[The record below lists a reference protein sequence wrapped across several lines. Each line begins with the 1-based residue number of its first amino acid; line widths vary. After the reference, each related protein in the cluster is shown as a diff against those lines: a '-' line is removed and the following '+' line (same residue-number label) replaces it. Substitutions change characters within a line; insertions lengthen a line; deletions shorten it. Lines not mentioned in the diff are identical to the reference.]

1 MQMHPA
7 DWLRVVRREYIEDY
21 IPAGG
26 AAVKFIVPADDA
38 GREALVAGLR
48 GDASA
53 AGCVFAF
60 VDARHT
66 RLHLIDR
73 VFSEVAAQ
81 VGWDALT
88 DAFLRRLFG
97 ARGYRLPDAAEG
109 LRLETLAAHNEV
121 ARVDLPEFDR
131 EVTNLLR
138 QGLYHNYSLSYEFR
152 LAMMRLCEA
161 RLQPESASAD
171 LADLVKMWLRGELRT
186 LSPLKPALIFQ
197 KVARHNARHLF
208 ASLAQWTH
216 LAGAGGLV
224 LCLDIGRYTEAA
236 RPVEPD
242 GTFYYST
249 AAAIDTYEVL
259 RQFIDATDELGHC
272 FIAVVAA
279 RSFLEDER
287 RGLNRYDALKLRI
300 WDEVH
305 DRRRANP
312 LASLVRIAPA
322 PAQAA
327 VAAETPP

>member
-21 IPAGG
+21 VPAGG
-26 AAVKFIVPADDA
+26 AAVKFVVPADDA
-38 GREALVAGLR
+38 GREVLLAGLR
-48 GDASA
+48 GDALA
-53 AGCVFAF
+53 AGCVFAS
-60 VDARHT
+60 VDARRT
-66 RLHLIDR
+66 RIHLIDR
-73 VFSEVAAQ
+73 VFNEVATQ
-81 VGWDALT
+81 IDWDALI
-88 DAFLRRLFG
+88 DGFLERLFS
-97 ARGYRLPDAAEG
+97 ARGYRLPPADEG
-109 LRLETLAAHNEV
+109 LRLETLAARNEV

-171 LADLVKMWLRGELRT
+171 LADLIKMWLRGELRT

-224 LCLDIGRYTEAA
+224 LCLDIGRYTEPA

-242 GTFYYST
+242 GTLYYST

-259 RQFIDATDELGHC
+259 RQFIDATDELGYC

-322 PAQAA
+322 PVQAA
-327 VAAETPP
+327 VAAETPA